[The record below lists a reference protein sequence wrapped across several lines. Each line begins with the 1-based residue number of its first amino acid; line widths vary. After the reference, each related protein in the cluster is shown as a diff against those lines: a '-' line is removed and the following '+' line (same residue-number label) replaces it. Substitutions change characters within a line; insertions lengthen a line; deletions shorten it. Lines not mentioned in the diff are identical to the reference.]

1 MVLNYWDAKYL
12 KEVSPTLM
20 NKLKKLKTDR
30 RKYCNGSIIHFEGD
44 PIEAI
49 GFVLNGM
56 LKSSQYT
63 STGKEIT
70 THYFY
75 EGDMFPELMILS
87 GIQHYS
93 YNLVCA
99 KNSEID
105 WMPLQSFQQLIRTE
119 EEMMETLLK
128 HISIRGYQNE
138 IHLRCLHYHRMD
150 ERLAYYLLYNDQM
163 KKDGWVYIPFSQKVL
178 ADQLN
183 VCRSVLN
190 QELITFESLG
200 WIKREQDRIKILRPE
215 KLKGIL

>member
-1 MVLNYWDAKYL
+1 MVLNYWDAKFF
-12 KEVSPTLM
+12 KEVSPSLM
-20 NKLKKLKTDR
+20 NKLKKVKTDR
-30 RKYCNGSIIHFEGD
+30 RKYYNGSIIHFEGD
-44 PIEAI
+44 SIEAI

-56 LKSSQYT
+56 LKASQYA

-70 THYFY
+70 T
-75 EGDMFPELMILS
+75 
-87 GIQHYS
+87 HYS

-105 WMPLQSFQQLIRTE
+105 WMPLQSFQQLLRTE

-128 HISIRGYQNE
+128 HVSIRGYHNE

-163 KKDGWVYIPFSQKVL
+163 KKDGWIYIPFSQKVL

-200 WIKREQDRIKILRPE
+200 WIKREKDRIKILSPE
-215 KLKGIL
+215 KLKEIL